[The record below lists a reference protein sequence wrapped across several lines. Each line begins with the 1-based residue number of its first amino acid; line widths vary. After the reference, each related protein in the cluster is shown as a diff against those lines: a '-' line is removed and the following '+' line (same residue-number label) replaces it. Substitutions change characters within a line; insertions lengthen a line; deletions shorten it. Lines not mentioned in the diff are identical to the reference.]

1 MENNEDMA
9 KARIDNP
16 SSIEKREKLDTFN
29 TGAELVK
36 SYDGLSHNFKR
47 RLARTIN
54 KAFMG
59 VDDAKSKQLFPE
71 QDMVTAY
78 GLFDVVI
85 PPYNLDELAFFYE
98 NSYANHAAINA
109 KVSNTVGLGYSFEIT
124 DSTMARLEEAPN
136 EDSLMRAQR
145 KIQRSKAQMTEW
157 LESLNDEDTFTHVL
171 EKVYTDVESTG
182 NGYIEIG
189 RKVNGDIGY
198 IGHIPSTTI
207 RVRRMRD
214 GYIQI
219 VNQKV
224 VYFRNFQGTNQN
236 PVTTDSRPNELIHI
250 KKYSP
255 KNSYYGIPDTV
266 SAATSMVGNELA
278 GKYNVDYFENKAV
291 PRYIAVVK
299 GAKLSSD
306 AEDKFFRFMQAG
318 LRGQNHRTLYIP
330 LPGDGPDNKV
340 DFKLEPIENGIQ
352 DGSFER
358 YRRSNRDDI
367 LMAHQVPY
375 SKVGGGAG
383 VSIASALVADRT
395 FKEQVARPA
404 QRNLEKT
411 INKIIREKT
420 DILILKFNELTLT
433 DEQTQSQIDERYLRM
448 QVLVPN
454 EVRERMGY
462 PVRPGGSDPIVL
474 GAQARAEQTAQAM
487 DARNRD
493 RQRTDNS
500 SDSPST
506 TTGRNAQGEGRRQ
519 E

>member
-1 MENNEDMA
+1 MEDNGSIA
-9 KARIDNP
+9 KIDNLDKV
-16 SSIEKREKLDTFN
+16 EKKEKIDPFN
-29 TGAELVK
+29 IDGELIK
-36 SYDGLSHNFKR
+36 SYDGIHQNFKR
-47 RLARTIN
+47 KISRTVS

-59 VDDAKSKQLFPE
+59 VDDTRSKQLFPE
-71 QDMVTAY
+71 MDMVTAY
-78 GLFDVVI
+78 GLFDVVL
-85 PPYNLDELAFFYE
+85 PPYNLDELAYFYE
-98 NSYANHAAINA
+98 NSFANHAAIQA
-109 KVSNTVGLGYSFEIT
+109 KVANIVGLGYSFNMT
-124 DSTMARLEEAPN
+124 DSTVAKLEEAP
-136 EDSLMRAQR
+136 DDMSLMRAQR
-145 KIQRSKAQMTEW
+145 KIQRAKADLTDW
-157 LESLNDEDTFTHVL
+157 VESLNDEDTFTHVL
-171 EKVYTDVESTG
+171 EKVYTDVETVG

-198 IGHIPSTTI
+198 IGHIPATTI

-224 VYFRNFQGTNQN
+224 VYFRNFQEQKNIN
-236 PVTTDSRPNELIHI
+236 PVTNDNRPNELIHI

-255 KNSYYGIPDTV
+255 KNSYYGVPDTV
-266 SAATSMVGNELA
+266 ASATSMVGNELA
-278 GKYNVDYFENKAV
+278 AKYNVDYFENKAV
-291 PRYIAVVK
+291 PRYIAIVK

-318 LRGQNHRTLYIP
+318 LKGQNHRTLYIP

-352 DGSFER
+352 DGSFDR
-358 YRRSNRDDI
+358 YRKANRDDI

-383 VSIASALVADRT
+383 ISIASALVADRT

-411 INKIIREKT
+411 INKIVKEKT
-420 DILILKFNELTLT
+420 DMLSLKFNELTLT

-454 EVRERMGY
+454 EVRERLNY
-462 PVRPGGSDPIVL
+462 PVRPGGSEPIVL
-474 GAQARAEQTAQAM
+474 GAQARAEQVAQSTGN
-487 DARNRD
+487 RNRD
-493 RQRTDNS
+493 QERTNNA
-500 SDSPST
+500 SDSTST
-506 TTGRNAQGEGRRQ
+506 TTGRNPQGEGRSQ
-519 E
+519 Q